1 MARQLVIGLIL
12 FLSMLIIPLQA
23 QNSIKYVKGGIPEAR
38 SLAMKEGKLF
48 YAVFYTDWC
57 LPCKW
62 MDENTFAAKEVVDF
76 VDEHY
81 RAVRINIDDFDG
93 YNTRQQY
100 NVEFLPTIIIFDQ
113 GGGILA
119 KFEESLSAKKFFDAL
134 EKHRFDMENKSI
146 RLSSTPPAAVKIPD
160 TERPKPPASTP
171 PAEKKPEPTPRPV
184 EKPIE
189 KKLEETKPSAPIPVP
204 DDEAVKPA
212 DKPKE
217 VPMDPPAES
226 KNETFVLEE
235 KKPATPPPAEKKPTP
250 TAPAEKKPTPAAA
263 NTAVPGSGTY
273 YSVQVGTFS
282 RFENADK
289 MRNDYREIFG
299 DGVHIKIE
307 QSGADTIYKVMIGRY
322 AAYET
327 AEPLLALLRD
337 QGMDGFIK
345 SVNQE

>member
-1 MARQLVIGLIL
+1 MARQLVIGFI
-12 FLSMLIIPLQA
+12 FSLSMLFIPLQA
-23 QNSIKYVKGGIPEAR
+23 QNTIKYVKGGIPEAR

-76 VDEHY
+76 VDENY

-171 PAEKKPEPTPRPV
+171 PTE
-184 EKPIE
+184 EKPDPTTRE
-189 KKLEETKPSAPIPVP
+189 VEEPAKTVLKETKPTAPPIPVP
-204 DDEAVKPA
+204 DDEAMKTA

-217 VPMDPPAES
+217 VPMDPPTET
-226 KNETFVLEE
+226 KKETFVLEE
-235 KKPATPPPAEKKPTP
+235 KKPALPPPSEKKLTP
-250 TAPAEKKPTPAAA
+250 TKSSTTAP
-263 NTAVPGSGTY
+263 NSGTY

-282 RFENADK
+282 RFENADN
-289 MRNDYREIFG
+289 MRNEYREIFG

-307 QSGADTIYKVMIGRY
+307 QTGSETIYKVMIGRY
-322 AAYET
+322 AAYEG
-327 AEPLLALLRD
+327 AEPLLTLLRE

>member
-1 MARQLVIGLIL
+1 MVRQLVIGLIL
-12 FLSMLIIPLQA
+12 LLTMLFIPLQA
-23 QNSIKYVKGGIPEAR
+23 QNTIKYVKGGIPEAR

-76 VDEHY
+76 VDENY

-119 KFEESLSAKKFFDAL
+119 KFEESLSAKKFFEAL

-146 RLSSTPPAAVKIPD
+146 RLSTTPPAAVKIPD
-160 TERPKPPASTP
+160 TERPKPPASP
-171 PAEKKPEPTPRPV
+171 PAAEKKQDPIPREV
-184 EKPIE
+184 EKPAE
-189 KKLEETKPSAPIPVP
+189 PVLKETKPTAPIPVP
-204 DDEAVKPA
+204 DEEVMKPA

-217 VPMDPPAES
+217 VPMDPPVES
-226 KNETFVLEE
+226 TKETFVLEE
-235 KKPATPPPAEKKPTP
+235 KKPTTPPPAEKKLTP
-250 TAPAEKKPTPAAA
+250 TKTNTTAP
-263 NTAVPGSGTY
+263 VSGTY

-282 RFENADK
+282 RFENADN
-289 MRNDYREIFG
+289 MRNEYREIFG

-307 QSGADTIYKVMIGRY
+307 QSGSETIYKVMIGRY
-322 AAYET
+322 AAYDA
-327 AEPLLALLRD
+327 AEPLLTLLRE